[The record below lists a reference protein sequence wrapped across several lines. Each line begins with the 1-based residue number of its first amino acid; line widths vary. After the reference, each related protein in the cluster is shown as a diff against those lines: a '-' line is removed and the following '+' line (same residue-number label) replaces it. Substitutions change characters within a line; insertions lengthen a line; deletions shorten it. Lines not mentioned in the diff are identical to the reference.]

1 MKRNGSNR
9 AMVVSKAQIPEGWR
23 LVRLGDV
30 VRFKQ
35 GGTPSKARPEFWD
48 GEIPFVTG
56 ADLRET
62 RISRDNARS
71 FLTNE
76 GLHSGA
82 TAICKEG
89 ELLLATRTRVGL
101 VGIAAEMMGASQD
114 ITLLAPTDAADQ
126 SYLYRT
132 LLNNADLL
140 QQRSRGTT
148 IQGVSREDID
158 SLPILLPPLT
168 EQQAI
173 ATVLDSIDDA
183 IEGAEAV
190 IAATGQLRDSLL
202 HELLTRGVP
211 GWHTEWKEAP
221 GLGTIPAGWE
231 VVRLGEVAE
240 VQTGK
245 AVNRKSSRD
254 DDIAVPYLSV
264 ANVKDGYLDLGE
276 VKTLQVSK
284 NEIAR
289 YSLKAGDVLFTEGGD
304 ADKLGRG
311 TVWKEEIPLCLHQNH
326 IFAARPHSGV
336 LKADFLAFF
345 AASLFGKNYFL
356 GAAKQTTNLASVNST
371 QLREMPVPLP
381 PLREQE
387 AIARLLEG
395 VDLAIERGGD
405 ETAVLKLLKE
415 SAAAVLLMGRVRL
428 HSSLDCN
435 GSRRI
440 PNLPKEESL

>member
-1 MKRNGSNR
+1 MKRNGNNR
-9 AMVVSKAQIPEGWR
+9 AMVVSKTQIPEGWR

-89 ELLLATRTRVGL
+89 ALLLATRTRVGL

-158 SLPILLPPLT
+158 SLPILLPPLP
-168 EQQAI
+168 EQRAI
-173 ATVLDSIDDA
+173 AAMLDSIDDA
-183 IEGAEAV
+183 IERTEAV
-190 IAATGQLRDSLL
+190 IAATERLRDSLL
-202 HELLTRGVP
+202 HQLLTRGVP
-211 GWHTEWKEAP
+211 GWHTAWKDVT
-221 GLGTIPAGWE
+221 GLGAMPADWD
-231 VVRLGEVAE
+231 VVSLGEETTHVGSGVTPRGGKSVYTSSGITFLRSQNVHFEGLELDDVVFIPTEIDDVMRRSRVQPNDVLLNITGASIGRCTVAPADLGPANVNQHVCIIRTTE
-240 VQTGK
+240 RINPRFAWKWLTTPRSQQEIDDIQTGQ
-245 AVNRKSSRD
+245 SRQGLN
-254 DDIAVPYLSV
+254 YQ
-264 ANVKDGYLDLGE
+264 
-276 VKTLQVSK
+276 QVRQLT
-284 NEIAR
+284 IAR
-289 YSLKAGDVLFTEGGD
+289 PSRTEQDAIVEILGGVD
-304 ADKLGRG
+304 AALTQVRHEQHGFK
-311 TVWKEEIPLCLHQNH
+311 
-326 IFAARPHSGV
+326 V
-336 LKADFLAFF
+336 LKDSITDA
-345 AASLFGKNYFL
+345 
-356 GAAKQTTNLASVNST
+356 
-371 QLREMPVPLP
+371 
-381 PLREQE
+381 
-387 AIARLLEG
+387 LL
-395 VDLAIERGGD
+395 
-405 ETAVLKLLKE
+405 T
-415 SAAAVLLMGRVRL
+415 GRVRL
-428 HSSLDCN
+428 M
-435 GSRRI
+435 G
-440 PNLPKEESL
+440 K

>member
-1 MKRNGSNR
+1 MKRNGNNR
-9 AMVVSKAQIPEGWR
+9 AMMASKTRIPEGWR

-89 ELLLATRTRVGL
+89 ALLLATRTRVGL

-158 SLPILLPPLT
+158 SLPILLPLLP
-168 EQQAI
+168 EQRAI
-173 ATVLDSIDDA
+173 AAVLDSIDDA
-183 IEGAEAV
+183 IECTDAV
-190 IAATGQLRDSLL
+190 IAATEQLRGSLL
-202 HELLTRGVP
+202 HQLLTRGVP
-211 GWHTEWKEAP
+211 GWHTEWKDVP
-221 GLGTIPAGWE
+221 GLGTIPVGWE
-231 VVRLGEVAE
+231 VVRLGEETTHVGSGVTPRGGKSAYTSSGITFLRSQNVYFE
-240 VQTGK
+240 GLELDDAVFIPTEIDDVMRRSRVQPNDVLLNITGASIGRCTVVPADLGPANVNQHVCIVRTTEKLNPRFVWKWLSTPRSQQEIDDIQTGQ
-245 AVNRKSSRD
+245 SRQGLNYQQVRQLT
-254 DDIAVPYLSV
+254 IACPYRTEQDAIV
-264 ANVKDGYLDLGE
+264 EILGG
-276 VKTLQVSK
+276 VDAALTQVRHEQHGFK
-284 NEIAR
+284 
-289 YSLKAGDVLFTEGGD
+289 
-304 ADKLGRG
+304 
-311 TVWKEEIPLCLHQNH
+311 
-326 IFAARPHSGV
+326 V
-336 LKADFLAFF
+336 LKDSIADA
-345 AASLFGKNYFL
+345 
-356 GAAKQTTNLASVNST
+356 
-371 QLREMPVPLP
+371 
-381 PLREQE
+381 
-387 AIARLLEG
+387 LL
-395 VDLAIERGGD
+395 
-405 ETAVLKLLKE
+405 T
-415 SAAAVLLMGRVRL
+415 GRVRL
-428 HSSLDCN
+428 M
-435 GSRRI
+435 G
-440 PNLPKEESL
+440 K